1 MIHYID
7 DEAMI
12 RDLFNNFIALTD
24 YKSKGFSSGEEYLE
38 YLNSPSFKKPTV
50 IISDVSMS
58 GINGYD
64 LTLEIRKR
72 YPLQKIIICTG
83 NPDEQ
88 NHTLAAR
95 QLCYT
100 LDKPFDP
107 KELISLLD
115 SLSSCEN
122 AHKTGTKKQYFK
134 QCEFGIDHA
143 CPMYKQIK

>member
-1 MIHYID
+1 MIHYVD

-12 RDLFNNFIALTD
+12 RDLFKNFIALTD
-24 YKSKGFSSGEEYLE
+24 HKSKGFSSGEDYLD
-38 YLNSPSFKKPTV
+38 YLDSPSFIKPTV
-50 IISDVSMS
+50 IISDVTMP

-64 LTLEIRKR
+64 LILEVRKR
-72 YPLQKIIICTG
+72 HPLQKIIICTG

-88 NHTLAAR
+88 HHTSAAS

-100 LDKPFDP
+100 LDKPFNP
-107 KELISLLD
+107 KKLISILD

-122 AHKTGTKKQYFK
+122 AHKTGTKNQYFK

-143 CPMYKQIK
+143 CPMYK